1 MKPLLTPFQKEV
13 LERSVAYYYTTI
25 ARRER
30 LMTLD
35 EVNTLLDEIEKISKL
50 GLTNL
55 RKLYKIIFMGR

>member
-25 ARRER
+25 ARREH

-35 EVNTLLDEIEKISKL
+35 DVNTLLDEIEKISKL
-50 GLTNL
+50 GLTN
-55 RKLYKIIFMGR
+55 